1 MTVNQVATIVND
13 VQKQI
18 VGAEAIQTVDLEGLI
33 DMGKQVFDATS
44 YDNYVKTL
52 VDHIGKVVFVN
63 RAYAGSAP
71 SVLMDGWEYGAVL
84 EKISSEMP
92 EATVNPSWQ
101 LTDGQSYD
109 PNVFHAPKAEA
120 KFFSS
125 RVTFEIDRSITE
137 KQVKSAFSSAAQMN
151 GFISMI
157 FNEIDKSF
165 TVKLDAL
172 VMQTINNFTAETLY
186 NYNSEGTYTGAGNA
200 RAVNLLALYNAK
212 FTKELTAEQAVYD
225 KEFLRYAAF
234 TMGLYEERMRSMSQL
249 FNIGGK
255 QRFTPTDKLHVVML
269 SEFKAGVSTY
279 LQSDT
284 YHDQYVALPRAEGVP
299 FWQGSGTDFAFSST
313 SDIHIKTSEG
323 HDVNAAGILAVMF
336 DRDALGV
343 CNMNRRVTTDYN
355 AKAEFTN
362 YFYKMDAGYFNDLN
376 ENFVVFYV
384 A

>member
-1 MTVNQVATIVND
+1 MTVNQVATTVNA

-18 VGAEAIQTVDLEGLI
+18 IGEEAIQTVDLEGLI
-33 DMGKQVFDATS
+33 DMGKQVLDATS

-52 VDHIGKVVFVN
+52 VDHIGKVVFVD

-71 SVLMDGWEYGAVL
+71 SVLMDGWEYSAIL

-92 EATVNPSWQ
+92 EATTNPSWQ
-101 LTDGQSYD
+101 LTNGQSYD
-109 PNVFHAPKAEA
+109 QNVFNAPKAEA

-125 RVTFEIDRSITE
+125 RVTFEIDQSITE
-137 KQVKSAFSSAAQMN
+137 MQVKSAFSSAAQMN

-157 FNEIDKSF
+157 LGQIEKSF

-172 VMQTINNFTAETLY
+172 IMQTINNMICETLY
-186 NYNSEGTYTGAGNA
+186 NYNSEGTYTGTGNA
-200 RAVNLLALYNAK
+200 RAVNLLARYNAQ
-212 FTKELTAEQAVYD
+212 FTKTLTAEQAIYD
-225 KEFLRYAAF
+225 KDFLRYAAYV
-234 TMGLYEERMRSMSQL
+234 MGLYEERLRSMSTL
-249 FNIGGK
+249 FNVGGK
-255 QRFTPTDKLHVVML
+255 QRFTPSDRLHVVML
-269 SEFKAGVSTY
+269 AEFKSGVATY

-299 FWQGSGTDFAFSST
+299 FWQGSGTDFAFTST
-313 SDIHIKTSEG
+313 SDIHIKTAEG
-323 HDVNAAGILAVMF
+323 NEVTAAGILGVMF

-343 CNMNRRVTTDYN
+343 SNMNRRTTTHYN

>member
-18 VGAEAIQTVDLEGLI
+18 IGEEAIQTVDLEGLI
-33 DMGKQVFDATS
+33 DMGKQVLDATS

-52 VDHIGKVVFVN
+52 VDHIGKVVFVD

-71 SVLMDGWEYGAVL
+71 SVLMDGWEYGAIL

-92 EATVNPSWQ
+92 EATTNPSWQ
-101 LTDGQSYD
+101 LTNGQTYSQD
-109 PNVFHAPKAEA
+109 IFNAPKAAA

-125 RVTFEIDRSITE
+125 RVTFEIDQSITE
-137 KQVKSAFSSAAQMN
+137 MQVKSAFSSAAQMN

-157 FNEIDKSF
+157 FGQIEKSF

-172 VMQTINNFTAETLY
+172 IMQTINNMTAETLY
-186 NYNSEGTYTGAGNA
+186 NYNSAGTFTGAGNA
-200 RAVNLLALYNAK
+200 RAVNLLARYNAQ

-225 KEFLRYAAF
+225 KDFLRYAAYI
-234 TMGLYEERMRSMSQL
+234 MGLYEERLRSMSTL
-249 FNIGGK
+249 FNVGGK
-255 QRFTPTDKLHVVML
+255 QRFTPSDRLHVVML
-269 SEFKAGVSTY
+269 AEFKAGVSTY

-284 YHDQYVALPRAEGVP
+284 YHDQYVALPKAEGVP
-299 FWQGSGTDFAFSST
+299 FWQGSGTDFGFTST
-313 SDIHIKTSEG
+313 SDIHIKTAEG
-323 HDVNAAGILAVMF
+323 NEVNAAGILAVMF

-343 CNMNRRVTTDYN
+343 SNMNRRTTTHYN

>member
-1 MTVNQVATIVND
+1 MTVNQVATIVNA

-18 VGAEAIQTVDLEGLI
+18 IGAEAIQTVDLEGLI
-33 DMGKQVFDATS
+33 DMGKQILDATS

-52 VDHIGKVVFVN
+52 VDHIGKVVFVD

-71 SVLMDGWEYGAVL
+71 SVLMDGWEYGAIL

-92 EATVNPSWQ
+92 EATTNPSWQ
-101 LTDGQSYD
+101 LTNGQSYD
-109 PNVFHAPKAEA
+109 QNVFNAPKAET

-125 RVTFEIDRSITE
+125 RVTFEIDQSITE
-137 KQVKSAFSSAAQMN
+137 MQVKSAFSSAAQMN

-157 FNEIDKSF
+157 FGQIEKSF
-165 TVKLDAL
+165 TVKLDGL
-172 VMQTINNFTAETLY
+172 IMQTINNMTAETLY
-186 NYNSEGTYTGAGNA
+186 NYNDKGTFTGAGNS
-200 RAVNLLALYNAK
+200 RAVNLLARYNAK
-212 FTKELTAEQAVYD
+212 FTKSLTAEQAVYD
-225 KEFLRYAAF
+225 KDFLRYAAYV
-234 TMGLYEERMRSMSQL
+234 MGLYEERLRSMSTL
-249 FNIGGK
+249 FNVGGK
-255 QRFTPTDKLHVVML
+255 QRFTPADRLHVVML
-269 SEFKAGVSTY
+269 AEFKAGVTTY

-284 YHDQYVALPRAEGVP
+284 FHDQYVALPKAEGVP
-299 FWQGSGTDFAFSST
+299 FWQGSGTDFEFTST
-313 SDIHIKTSEG
+313 SDIHIKTADG
-323 HDVNAAGILAVMF
+323 HEVEAAGVLAVMF

-343 CNMNRRVTTDYN
+343 TNMNRRTNTHYN

>member
-1 MTVNQVATIVND
+1 MTVNQVATIVNN

-18 VGAEAIQTVDLEGLI
+18 IGEEAIQTVDLEGLI
-33 DMGKQVFDATS
+33 DMGKQVLDATS

-52 VDHIGKVVFVN
+52 VDHIGKVVFVD

-71 SVLMDGWEYGAVL
+71 SVLMDGWEYGAIL

-92 EATVNPSWQ
+92 EATINPSWQ
-101 LTDGQSYD
+101 LTNGQTYSQD
-109 PNVFHAPKAEA
+109 IFNAPKAAA
-120 KFFSS
+120 KFFSN
-125 RVTFEIDRSITE
+125 RVTFEIDQSITE
-137 KQVKSAFSSAAQMN
+137 MQVKSAFSSAAQMN

-157 FNEIDKSF
+157 FGQIEKSF

-172 VMQTINNFTAETLY
+172 IMQTINNMTAETLH
-186 NYNSEGTYTGAGNA
+186 NYNDGGDFTGAGNA
-200 RAVNLLALYNAK
+200 RAVNLLKRYNTQ

-225 KEFLRYAAF
+225 KDFLRYAAYV
-234 TMGLYEERMRSMSQL
+234 MGLYEERLRSMSTL
-249 FNIGGK
+249 FNVGGK
-255 QRFTPTDKLHVVML
+255 QRFTPSDRLHVVML
-269 SEFKAGVSTY
+269 AEFKAGVTTY

-284 YHDQYVALPRAEGVP
+284 YHDQYVALPKAEGVP
-299 FWQGSGTDFAFSST
+299 FWQGSGTDFGFAST
-313 SDIHIKTSEG
+313 SDIHIKTAEG
-323 HDVNAAGILAVMF
+323 NEVEAAGVLAVMF

-343 CNMNRRVTTDYN
+343 ANMNRRTTTHYN

>member
-18 VGAEAIQTVDLEGLI
+18 IGEEAIQTVDLEGLI
-33 DMGKQVFDATS
+33 DMGKQVLDATS

-52 VDHIGKVVFVN
+52 VDHIGKVVFVD

-71 SVLMDGWEYGAVL
+71 SVLMDGWEYGAIL

-92 EATVNPSWQ
+92 EATTNPSWQ
-101 LTDGQSYD
+101 LTNGQTYSQD
-109 PNVFHAPKAEA
+109 IFNAPKAVA
-120 KFFSS
+120 KFFSN
-125 RVTFEIDRSITE
+125 RVTFEIDQSITE
-137 KQVKSAFSSAAQMN
+137 MQVKSAFSSAAQMN

-157 FNEIDKSF
+157 FGQIEKSF

-172 VMQTINNFTAETLY
+172 IMQTINNMVAETLHDY
-186 NYNSEGTYTGAGNA
+186 NADGTFTGAGNA
-200 RAVNLLALYNAK
+200 RAVNLLARYNAQ
-212 FTKELTAEQAVYD
+212 FTKELTAEQAIYD
-225 KEFLRYAAF
+225 KDFLRYAAYV
-234 TMGLYEERMRSMSQL
+234 MGLYEERLRSMSTL
-249 FNIGGK
+249 FNVGGK
-255 QRFTPTDKLHVVML
+255 QRFTPSDRLHVVML
-269 SEFKAGVSTY
+269 AEFKAGISTY

-284 YHDQYVALPRAEGVP
+284 YHDQYVALPKAEGVP
-299 FWQGSGTDFAFSST
+299 FWQGSGTDFGFAST
-313 SDIHIKTSEG
+313 SDIHIKTAEG
-323 HDVNAAGILAVMF
+323 NEVEAAGILGVMF

-343 CNMNRRVTTDYN
+343 ANMNRRTTTHYN